1 MTKKLK
7 KERQEQRRKIGALN
21 RLSGMFKANGGSR
34 IISITRDYHIIG
46 KTC

>member
-7 KERQEQRRKIGALN
+7 KEKLEQRKKINALN
-21 RLSGMFKANGGSR
+21 RLAGMFKANGGSR